1 MCIARLNC
9 CQKVQ
14 YSSRDGY
21 SSHRIH
27 VGSAVTHYTSIRMPR
42 EMRTYFCSSRF
53 FSLSFFFIYFFS
65 QKESIDNMDDLLDLS
80 WSAPSA
86 SPSRQQQPPQKAD
99 KPKDAFADLLSSSTT
114 PKPVDI
120 SQLSLVERQK
130 LQQQQQ
136 QPSNTSSPW
145 LTPTQATTPLSPSNR
160 TPRYTPPSSSSTLEA
175 KPAPKAS
182 NTNAS
187 SFENL
192 LDPFGSSKRQTD
204 DRSTPLNQL

>member
-1 MCIARLNC
+1 MQLFYKEINMCIAVNSTVFISLIKC
-9 CQKVQ
+9 
-14 YSSRDGY
+14 
-21 SSHRIH
+21 IH
-27 VGSAVTHYTSIRMPR
+27 VWCCDALCLLFACR
-42 EMRTYFCSSRF
+42 EKCTYFCRLPASKRKSTF
-53 FSLSFFFIYFFS
+53 FSLSFS
-65 QKESIDNMDDLLDLS
+65 LSKRSIDKMDDLLDLS
-80 WSAPSA
+80 WSAPSSSA
-86 SPSRQQQPPQKAD
+86 VKQQPPQKPQ

-145 LTPTQATTPLSPSNR
+145 LTPTQATTPLSPSNH
-160 TPRYTPPSSSSTLEA
+160 TSRYTPPSSSTLEA
-175 KPAPKAS
+175 KQAPSAN
-182 NTNAS
+182 NTNTS